1 MQNAEHRAI
10 EEHQTN
16 EHTVKHTL
24 WFNPLPHSV
33 QPKTIFQN
41 TPNIAH
47 EHEACTTDVRQRSD
61 HAIEIFLHKQ
71 IHFF

>member
-16 EHTVKHTL
+16 EHTVKHT
-24 WFNPLPHSV
+24 PSGSI
-33 QPKTIFQN
+33 PKSSFQS
-41 TPNIAH
+41 TPNIANN
-47 EHEACTTDVRQRSD
+47 HEACTTDVQQRSD
-61 HAIEIFLHKQ
+61 NAIGICLHKQ